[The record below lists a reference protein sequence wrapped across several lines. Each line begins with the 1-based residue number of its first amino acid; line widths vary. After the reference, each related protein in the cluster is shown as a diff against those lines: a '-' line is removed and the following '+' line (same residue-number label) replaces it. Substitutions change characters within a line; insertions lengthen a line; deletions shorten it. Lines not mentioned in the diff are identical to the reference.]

1 MSVSRR
7 LGFLL
12 ALLAVAK
19 GQTNWTPVTVGSAA
33 SGGVR
38 WIVRGETSRA
48 AGSARV
54 IEEATAAHP
63 PSSLPRLSRTAQ
75 PAPGLAG
82 TGPCPL
88 QAGRM
93 TPLPWSTRTAPS
105 WPGPLPKGAAPAWRS
120 SVQTRLVL
128 QGAGGQLGSVA
139 QGVCKA

>member
-7 LGFLL
+7 LGLLL

-19 GQTNWTPVTVGSAA
+19 GQTSWTPVTVGSAA

-54 IEEATAAHP
+54 FEEATAAHS
-63 PSSLPRLSRTAQ
+63 PSSPPTSLQDSPAGSGACGYGTLSASSW
-75 PAPGLAG
+75 PYDAIAVVNPDSPFLAG
-82 TGPCPL
+82 SAPQGCGTCLEIQCTDEVGS
-88 QAGRM
+88 AGC
-93 TPLPWSTRTAPS
+93 W
-105 WPGPLPKGAAPAWRS
+105 
-120 SVQTRLVL
+120 
-128 QGAGGQLGSVA
+128 GQLGSVA